1 MRIFF
6 ENVRHYKM
14 QHAEKLRLKN
24 TYTINEITYMIRL
37 SSVTYF
43 RKCFKEDFGYYPTE
57 YLKKIK
63 AAGKS

>member
-1 MRIFF
+1 
-6 ENVRHYKM
+6 M
-14 QHAEKLRLKN
+14 QQAEKLLLKN
-24 TYTINEITYMIRL
+24 TYTINEITYMIGF

-57 YLKKIK
+57 YLKRIK